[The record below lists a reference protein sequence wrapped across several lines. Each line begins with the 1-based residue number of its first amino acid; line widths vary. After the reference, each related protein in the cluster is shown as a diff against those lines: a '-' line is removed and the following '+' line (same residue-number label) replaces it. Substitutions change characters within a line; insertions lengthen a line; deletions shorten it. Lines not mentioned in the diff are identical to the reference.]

1 MISSRR
7 HKILQI
13 QMQSTP
19 MIIQSLIMR
28 LMAQQKSRMAVM
40 THLPPKLRQ
49 MGMIRHLMRQV
60 QIRQMPMRKVMMSTV
75 MVAAHLMSHR
85 YLQARKVIKRLVRRQ
100 MEVPLSKRLL
110 MARLL
115 RSMAQRLMEKR
126 LKMAQQTIQL
136 KSLWKRSKI
145 CQSLRATFVG
155 LVQRC
160 R

>member
-13 QMQSTP
+13 RMQSVP
-19 MIIQSLIMR
+19 SIIQSLIMR

-40 THLPPKLRQ
+40 THLQPKLLQ
-49 MGMIRHLMRQV
+49 MVTIRHLMRQV

-85 YLQARKVIKRLVRRQ
+85 YLRVRKMIKRQVRRQ
-100 MEVPLSKRLL
+100 MEALLSKKLL
-110 MARLL
+110 MVALL

-136 KSLWKRSKI
+136 KSLWRRSKI
-145 CQSLRATFVG
+145 CLSLRATFVG